1 MSAISPEQWREIS
14 PLLDSAL
21 SISEEERGTWLATL
35 RVERPDLAEV
45 LETLLDEHRVLAE
58 ERFLL
63 HDPPRPNQ
71 HTVTGQIVGAY
82 RLVSQIGK
90 GGMGNVWLAE
100 RADGRFDRQVA
111 VKFLHFALASQAAV
125 ERFKRE
131 GKILGQLGD
140 PHIAELIDAG
150 VTHSGEPYLVLE
162 YVSNRAGNSG
172 QGFQRDRSRP
182 GQ

>member
-82 RLVSQIGK
+82 RLVSQIERSHPPESPVSRLHSVHKIISPLAPGFDPIGK
-90 GGMGNVWLAE
+90 TLSRW
-100 RADGRFDRQVA
+100 
-111 VKFLHFALASQAAV
+111 QAP
-125 ERFKRE
+125 FKM
-131 GKILGQLGD
+131 
-140 PHIAELIDAG
+140 AG
-150 VTHSGEPYLVLE
+150 VNIFAIARLLTIVPQ
-162 YVSNRAGNSG
+162 RAS
-172 QGFQRDRSRP
+172 RSSP
-182 GQ
+182 